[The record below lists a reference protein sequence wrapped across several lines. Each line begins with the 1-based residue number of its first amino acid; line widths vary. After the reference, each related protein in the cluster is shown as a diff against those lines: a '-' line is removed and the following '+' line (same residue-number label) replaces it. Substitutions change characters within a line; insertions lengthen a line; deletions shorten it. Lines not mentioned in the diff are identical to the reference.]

1 MLHGDVEAA
10 VSSTDFHVVSANAV
24 YVAPVAAC
32 IVGLDILV
40 NLEGGR
46 GSDSEIW

>member
-1 MLHGDVEAA
+1 MSCLLTRCTWRCLAM
-10 VSSTDFHVVSANAV
+10 AV
-24 YVAPVAAC
+24 YVASFAAC